1 MKIILALVAFL
12 TLTACNPNN
21 FDCVRTG
28 ELVLKTY
35 CVQSGVRGIDAASVC
50 VREDWRQVEKLT
62 CSDGKPRYAPPS
74 QLPPTKDTQ

>member
-1 MKIILALVAFL
+1 MKLALALTAIF

-35 CVQSGVRGIDAASVC
+35 CVQSGVRSVC
-50 VREDWRQVEKLT
+50 VREEWRQVEKLT
-62 CSDGKPRYAPPS
+62 CSDGKLRYAPPS
-74 QLPPTKDTQ
+74 QLPPTKDAQ